1 MAKDALNIII
11 DKKRRQT
18 KLETSCQMYS
28 TEVQIKKSRTD
39 INK

>member
-11 DKKRRQT
+11 DKKRKQT

-28 TEVQIKKSRTD
+28 TEGQIRNSRAD